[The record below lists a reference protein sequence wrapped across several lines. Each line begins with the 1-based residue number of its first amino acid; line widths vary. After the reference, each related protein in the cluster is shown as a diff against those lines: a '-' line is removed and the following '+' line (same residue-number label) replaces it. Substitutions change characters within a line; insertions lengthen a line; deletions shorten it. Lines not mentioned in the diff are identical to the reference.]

1 VGVCG
6 CGPTTNGA
14 GMSASDCVDNFTT
27 CGVDTSVEVPPP
39 QPTNTFNKNSEANK
53 RFITVPSKD

>member
-1 VGVCG
+1 
-6 CGPTTNGA
+6 
-14 GMSASDCVDNFTT
+14 MSASDCVDNFTT